1 MSILVRFLHMRRN
14 RLQEFSGS
22 ARLFAVL
29 SAALVPLL
37 LGTSSAGATVPG
49 IIARGAVE
57 TDKTAVDIV
66 STAFAILVVFIV
78 AAPFAFFRKFISRKT
93 RTVGSRPFVSGRDC
107 RACGGWG
114 TVNGKPC
121 TTCGGRRTR

>member
-1 MSILVRFLHMRRN
+1 MRRN

-37 LGTSSAGATVPG
+37 IGTSSAGATVPG

-57 TDKTAVDIV
+57 TDKTAVHII
-66 STAFAILVVFIV
+66 STAFAILVVAIIVCAPIALFKTFIWK
-78 AAPFAFFRKFISRKT
+78 RT

-107 RACGGWG
+107 RDCGGWG

>member
-1 MSILVRFLHMRRN
+1 M
-14 RLQEFSGS
+14 
-22 ARLFAVL
+22 
-29 SAALVPLL
+29 
-37 LGTSSAGATVPG
+37 
-49 IIARGAVE
+49 E
-57 TDKTAVDIV
+57 T
-66 STAFAILVVFIV
+66 ILVVFIIV
-78 AAPFAFFRKFISRKT
+78 AGPIALFKKFIWKKT